1 MTARK
6 TPQYIIVKIHF
17 DTIQHMQNYIVV
29 GQNVLDV
36 KFVKSKNHMAALKKA
51 KKGS

>member
-6 TPQYIIVKIHF
+6 TSQYIIVKIPL
-17 DTIQHMQNYIVV
+17 DTIQHMQNYKVV

-36 KFVKSKNHMAALKKA
+36 KKSKNQMAALKKA

>member
-6 TPQYIIVKIHF
+6 TSQYII

-29 GQNVLDV
+29 GQNVLDL
-36 KFVKSKNHMAALKKA
+36 KFVKSKNQMAALKKA